1 MTNNR
6 AIPFIIATLV
16 SLIVWVAVAQWVMG
30 ESRQT
35 CQAVHSVDICE
46 WELR

>member
-16 SLIVWVAVAQWVMG
+16 SLIVWAFIAQMVMG

>member
-16 SLIVWVAVAQWVMG
+16 SLIIWTAIAQWALG
-30 ESRQT
+30 DSRQRCT
-35 CQAVHSVDICE
+35 ASPDVCA